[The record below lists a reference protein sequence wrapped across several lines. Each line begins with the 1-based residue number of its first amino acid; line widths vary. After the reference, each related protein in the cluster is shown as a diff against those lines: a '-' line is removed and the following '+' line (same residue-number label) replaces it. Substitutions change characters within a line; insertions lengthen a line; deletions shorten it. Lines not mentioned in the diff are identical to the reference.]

1 MLALH
6 VSPIANLY
14 LPNELTE
21 KEQKSLVSKEEISCN
36 VSEVVSMLSRLKLPI
51 TN

>member
-6 VSPIANLY
+6 VSPPANPY

-21 KEQKSLVSKEEISCN
+21 KEQKSLAGKEEISCN
-36 VSEVVSMLSRLKLPI
+36 VSEVVSMLSQLKLPV